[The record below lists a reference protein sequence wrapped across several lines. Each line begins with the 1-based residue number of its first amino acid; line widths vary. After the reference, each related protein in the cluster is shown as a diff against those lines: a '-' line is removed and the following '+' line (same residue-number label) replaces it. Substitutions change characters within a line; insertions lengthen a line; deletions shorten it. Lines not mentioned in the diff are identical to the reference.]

1 MCGIHYCNDIPEV
14 YIEKIRD
21 EMDKFPFFHVD
32 ILDMMAYVY
41 DMMKEYDFAIK
52 GQGRTKEDDILDEIR
67 KIEGRNSMQNNPL
80 YHGLQVVM

>member
-1 MCGIHYCNDIPEV
+1 
-14 YIEKIRD
+14 
-21 EMDKFPFFHVD
+21 
-32 ILDMMAYVY
+32 MMAYVY